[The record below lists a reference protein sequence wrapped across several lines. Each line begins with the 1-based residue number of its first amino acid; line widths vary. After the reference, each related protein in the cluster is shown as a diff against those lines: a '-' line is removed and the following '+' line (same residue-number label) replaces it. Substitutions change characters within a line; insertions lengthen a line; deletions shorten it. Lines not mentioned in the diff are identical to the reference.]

1 MMADQKVG
9 QLGDQMVRQK
19 VLLMTDQK
27 VGQLAELMV

>member
-1 MMADQKVG
+1 MADQKVG